1 MCTGDTAVRASVFFM
16 RGIPCTGKQWFE
28 TRCKQSPPSAWAVV
42 MEGGKAVPS
51 CAILYTEVV
60 TLFAPAMF
68 VPRTL
73 YACLAVLRCIFAF
86 SPGYIHPDEWF
97 QHGEPLAGA
106 SPHPCRIAL
115 RR

>member
-1 MCTGDTAVRASVFFM
+1 MGMTTLLAPVMSPRAV
-16 RGIPCTGKQWFE
+16 
-28 TRCKQSPPSAWAVV
+28 
-42 MEGGKAVPS
+42 
-51 CAILYTEVV
+51 
-60 TLFAPAMF
+60 
-68 VPRTL
+68 

-106 SPHPCRIAL
+106 SPARAIAL